1 MHKLYLTSGLF
12 LGCLAVAA
20 GAFGS
25 HALTGRISDS
35 NLEIFE
41 TASRYHMA
49 HAFALAILGLVADR
63 WPETAWNGPGL
74 LLLIGVVIFSGT
86 LYALALTN
94 VRWLGAV
101 TPVGGVLLIAGWAW
115 AAWLVFTRT

>member
-1 MHKLYLTSGLF
+1 
-12 LGCLAVAA
+12 
-20 GAFGS
+20 
-25 HALTGRISDS
+25 
-35 NLEIFE
+35 
-41 TASRYHMA
+41 MA

-63 WPETAWNGPGL
+63 WPETGWNGPGL
-74 LLLIGVVIFSGT
+74 LLLVGVVIFSGT